1 MHDEI
6 LKLFLEH
13 GLAVSIVLF
22 ACWMIYKY
30 LNIRLDMMQKEFD
43 KKLKDRV
50 YRIEGNV
57 NYKMLSTS
65 NKIDI
70 DLRITEQIADSSLK

>member
-1 MHDEI
+1 
-6 LKLFLEH
+6 
-13 GLAVSIVLF
+13 
-22 ACWMIYKY
+22 
-30 LNIRLDMMQKEFD
+30 MMQKEFD